1 MEKINFIDT
10 TNEENMKRYIE
21 KLKELIIK
29 TKTEKK
35 INNFV
40 TIRSDDFLPSDFV
53 WRANGEDLDGV
64 YNMLC
69 IYRKKQ
75 ETKKSG
81 LFKFL
86 SKSKNVDTTIPETT
100 KFELYSS
107 VKFRST
113 KHFTINTPLGLTS
126 EYNTVK
132 LDRDFTVIDGIG
144 NFINSGYAYSV
155 SERDAYLDVTHEGL
169 KISDNAIVLISNEK
183 YEQIKDNKEIMET
196 LGKRTLVIYKGDPSA
211 AINMVL
217 AENGILPFRNG
228 IFEYDEEIKS
238 IIQESF
244 NKLCNDYNV
253 KYNVSHGYGGHFT
266 SLIDQYGIND
276 NDLKNFIE
284 YLNNIF
290 PNIKIEYDDVKT
302 KGASFWNEYID
313 IIGYDAFK
321 NTLNAYNNQKKQIIK
336 NKKQSYIN
344 ERDSIT
350 PEISNIFKNAIDL
363 IKRYEEIIPFQNPQ
377 DPLTQKIVNFYISQD
392 IRVQVDCALNIIS
405 LLQEYENENN
415 RVK

>member
-1 MEKINFIDT
+1 
-10 TNEENMKRYIE
+10 
-21 KLKELIIK
+21 
-29 TKTEKK
+29 
-35 INNFV
+35 
-40 TIRSDDFLPSDFV
+40 
-53 WRANGEDLDGV
+53 
-64 YNMLC
+64 
-69 IYRKKQ
+69 
-75 ETKKSG
+75 
-81 LFKFL
+81 
-86 SKSKNVDTTIPETT
+86 
-100 KFELYSS
+100 
-107 VKFRST
+107 
-113 KHFTINTPLGLTS
+113 
-126 EYNTVK
+126 
-132 LDRDFTVIDGIG
+132 
-144 NFINSGYAYSV
+144 
-155 SERDAYLDVTHEGL
+155 
-169 KISDNAIVLISNEK
+169 
-183 YEQIKDNKEIMET
+183 MET
-196 LGKRTLVIYKGDPSA
+196 LGKRTLVIYKGDPSS

-228 IFEYDEEIKS
+228 IFEYDEEIKN

-244 NKLCNDYNV
+244 KKLCNDYNV